1 MVSAAG
7 SACMAGVVASIALC
21 LLTLKTTTTGVFP
34 RAFSLPGNFQVGP
47 SQKRDKDSEEN
58 KKFIYKGFLKY

>member
-1 MVSAAG
+1 MISAAE
-7 SACMAGVVASIALC
+7 SACVADVVASIALC

-47 SQKRDKDSEEN
+47 NQKRDKNSEEN
-58 KKFIYKGFLKY
+58 KKFINKGFLKY